1 MSLYPANDN
10 AQDSLYPTDGNEVR
24 NPMRTDLDGGGHKIF
39 DLTELDLT
47 GTGAITG
54 VNTINGQP
62 YPPYPAPLPT
72 NRNQQFTFPTVQ
84 NVFGDGSQKPL
95 FTIYDSANAVNR
107 QLQPLFA
114 NTNISMVMLV
124 LPVNMQQDSGSGTD
138 QGLFDFF
145 LLING
150 VQKAHSGQFIIPP
163 RQESSIGNQSEANQI
178 ATLTFYLVRGVDYT
192 GSLDVLSLTGA
203 GAYNYNYY
211 LNYNLIHS
219 DQSQPTICNAVG
231 FP

>member
-24 NPMRTDLDGGGHKIF
+24 NPMRNDLDGGGHKIF

-54 VNTINGQP
+54 VITINGNA
-62 YPPYPAPLPT
+62 YPPYPAPLAVS
-72 NRNQQFTFPTVQ
+72 RNQQFQFPTVL
-84 NVFGDGSQKPL
+84 NVVGDNVQHLL
-95 FTIYDSANAVNR
+95 FTVYDTANDVNR
-107 QLQPLFA
+107 QLQPLFTNA
-114 NTNISMVMLV
+114 NISMIMIVM
-124 LPVNMQQDSGSGTD
+124 PVNIQQNSSGGTD
-138 QGLFDFF
+138 QGLFDFY
-145 LLING
+145 IKVNG
-150 VQKAHSGQFIIPP
+150 VQKANSGQFIIPP
-163 RQESSIGNQSEANQI
+163 RQESSIGNQSEASQI

-192 GSLDVLSLTGA
+192 SSLDVITLWGTGQ
-203 GAYNYNYY
+203 YNYNYY

-219 DQSQPTICNAVG
+219 DQSQPTNCNAVG